1 MANLKEIRKRI
12 VSVQNTQKIT
22 RAMTMISAS
31 KLHRARLDIENSRYY
46 NQALKEMVLS
56 LQQKAVEHLEVFLEK
71 EETEQADQKVAI
83 LLYTSDRGLCGALN
97 SSLCKKLESFMS
109 EKQLNPELFII
120 GKKGKDFFQSKDF
133 SIQNGHY
140 RLKEN
145 ILKQEV
151 PKSAQS
157 LIRDFLNG
165 EYKAIYLAFNYFKSA
180 ITQEP
185 CIQKLL
191 PLALPTEPEKPNTER
206 TESEQIVN
214 KKKDENTELADFI
227 FEPSTKEVCE
237 QLIPTYLENLC
248 YLCLLDNFACEHA
261 SRMRVM
267 DSATNNANDLISK
280 LQIQYNR
287 ARQANITTELTEI
300 ISGAESIN

>member
-46 NQALKEMVLS
+46 NQTLKEMVLS
-56 LQQKAVEHLEVFLEK
+56 LQQKAAEYLEAFLAK
-71 EETEQADQKVAI
+71 KTEENSTQKVAI

-97 SSLCKKLESFMS
+97 SGLCKKLERFVA
-109 EKQLNPELFII
+109 ENKLVPDLFII
-120 GKKGKDFFQSKDF
+120 GKKGKDFFQTKGF
-133 SIQNGHY
+133 SIQSGHY

-145 ILKQEV
+145 TLKQEV

-157 LIRDFLNG
+157 LIQSFLKG
-165 EYKAIYLAFNYFKSA
+165 EYKEIYLAFNYFKSA

-191 PLALPTEPEKPNTER
+191 PLTLPTEETEKEN
-206 TESEQIVN
+206 
-214 KKKDENTELADFI
+214 KDENTEIADFI
-227 FEPSTKEVCE
+227 FEPTTKEVCE
-237 QLIPTYLENLC
+237 QAIPTYLENLC

-261 SRMRVM
+261 ARMRVM
-267 DSATNNANDLISK
+267 DSATNNANELISK
-280 LQIQYNR
+280 LQVQYNR
-287 ARQANITTELTEI
+287 ARQASITTETEI